1 MSAGL
6 SLLHVYTMGIF
17 TGQERR
23 SQLPSEN
30 KVWAENGIAVL
41 LVSISLRGIAFPN
54 VIYETLVLNRLI
66 LGRLER
72 VLLVLIV
79 ITEGNFD
86 KD

>member
-1 MSAGL
+1 ML
-6 SLLHVYTMGIF
+6 F

-23 SQLPSEN
+23 SQMPSEN
-30 KVWAENGIAVL
+30 KVWSENGIASL
-41 LVSISLRGIAFPN
+41 LVSVSLRGIASPN

-79 ITEGNFD
+79 VTAENFD

>member
-1 MSAGL
+1 ML
-6 SLLHVYTMGIF
+6 F

-23 SQLPSEN
+23 SQMPSGN
-30 KVWAENGIAVL
+30 KVWSENGNANL
-41 LVSISLRGIAFPN
+41 LVSVSLRGIAFPN

-66 LGRLER
+66 LGRLEE

-79 ITEGNFD
+79 VTEENFD